1 MPERVD
7 AVKQNAD
14 ASKYLRA
21 HFLLSNIRKKY
32 LLGRITF
39 QEYRTIRGHAIGGD
53 LDGCDRLPE
62 GIQGVQDV
70 HLIRDALA
78 QRGYE
83 EALLDDIF

>member
-1 MPERVD
+1 MPSRGIDRTKIAPERVD

-39 QEYRTIRGHAIGGD
+39 QEYRTIRGQAIGGD
-53 LDGCDRLPE
+53 LDGAMK
-62 GIQGVQDV
+62 G
-70 HLIRDALA
+70 LA
-78 QRGYE
+78 RIEARKAGE
-83 EALLDDIF
+83 EIM